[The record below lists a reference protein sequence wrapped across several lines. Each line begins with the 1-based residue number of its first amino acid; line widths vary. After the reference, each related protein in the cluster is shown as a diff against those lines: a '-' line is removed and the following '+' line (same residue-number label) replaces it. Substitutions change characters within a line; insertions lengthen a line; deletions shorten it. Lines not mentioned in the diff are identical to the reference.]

1 LDELGERRLEA
12 EPTEVEA
19 CGLAAL
25 GIHRHC
31 LGHSLRDVA
40 SHPLL
45 ERTLPG
51 KHECHLR
58 HRCRLTSSVHSISA
72 DPHVRPAPIPVIN
85 TSPPGASLPSAAAS
99 ANASGI
105 DPDDVL
111 PYRSTSITT
120 FSGGMPSLLTA

>member
-1 LDELGERRLEA
+1 NL
-12 EPTEVEA
+12 
-19 CGLAAL
+19 
-25 GIHRHC
+25 HR
-31 LGHSLRDVA
+31 LGHGLRDVA
-40 SHPLL
+40 THPLL
-45 ERTLPG
+45 ERALAG
-51 KHECHLR
+51 KHECHLG

-120 FSGGMPSLLTA
+120 FSLGIPSFFAA